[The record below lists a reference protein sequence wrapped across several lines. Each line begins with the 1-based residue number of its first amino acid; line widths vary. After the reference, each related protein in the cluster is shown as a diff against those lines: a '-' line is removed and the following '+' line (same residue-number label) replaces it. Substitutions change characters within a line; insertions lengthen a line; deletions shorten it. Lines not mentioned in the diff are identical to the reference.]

1 MGHSKSSAEKEIYS
15 TKEYARK
22 KRGKFSNN
30 SSSFKNLKIVQKKLK
45 THRENEIIKAIL
57 DK

>member
-1 MGHSKSSAEKEIYS
+1 MGHSKSSAEEEIYS
-15 TKEYARK
+15 TKQYARK

-30 SSSFKNLKIVQKKLK
+30 SSSYFKNLKIVQKKLK

-57 DK
+57 E